1 MVVNEEIRN
10 RIKVVAAAY
19 AYEIE
24 NNPIIS
30 DAEFDALCLKINPD
44 VETGNKVVDKFFK
57 EEFDPNTGSWIH
69 KHPEFGLI
77 KGVLKYYNDKD
88 KANDQT
94 S

>member
-10 RIKVVAAAY
+10 RIKVVVAAY

-77 KGVLKYYNDKD
+77 KGVLKYYTKKD
-88 KANDQT
+88 K